1 MLVTVLTDKSKY
13 HLLYLSIYL
22 SLYLFS
28 IQPSTKPRWKV
39 QHAKFLWWV
48 RCLFALYALCW
59 HIFTHAAYFFFF
71 LSVVWIKWSTFRNI
85 ILGYL
90 YKAKVSV
97 FQAELSQPSSFFQF
111 SKNSGG
117 LSCAVSPDYS
127 SWTGPLFRLGWGY
140 WIEAQNGVLCVKS
153 LCLKIDY
160 ISVLPLP
167 LRPKFINYS
176 YKT

>member
-1 MLVTVLTDKSKY
+1 MLVTVLPDKSKY

-22 SLYLFS
+22 YLHLFS
-28 IQPSTKPRWKV
+28 IKTKV
-39 QHAKFLWWV
+39 ENTTSSIFLMSEV
-48 RCLFALYALCW
+48 LVCSLCSLLA
-59 HIFTHAAYFFFF
+59 HYHTCCRLFFFK
-71 LSVVWIKWSTFRNI
+71 SAVWIKWSTFRNI

-117 LSCAVSPDYS
+117 LSCAVCPDYS
-127 SWTGPLFRLGWGY
+127 SWTGPLFRLGWGC
-140 WIEAQNGVLCVKS
+140 WIKAQNGVLCVKS

-167 LRPKFINYS
+167 LHPKFINYS